1 MFDKERFHNEF
12 AMRLDYERIVKDK
25 RISISVE
32 ESDEPCV
39 VLMLQSDEVI
49 RIKASAKSDGAELQA
64 YPEMRDEI
72 KAVFDAV
79 HQAYIKS
86 SKELS
91 TLC

>member
-1 MFDKERFHNEF
+1 
-12 AMRLDYERIVKDK
+12 VKDK

-39 VLMLQSDEVI
+39 ILTLQNGEVI
-49 RIKASAKSDGAELQA
+49 RIKASAKSDGSELQA

-86 SKELS
+86 SVRLS
-91 TLC
+91 TFC

>member
-1 MFDKERFHNEF
+1 
-12 AMRLDYERIVKDK
+12 MRLDYERIVKDK